1 MEVQLVTDIQ
11 ESIPYTMG
19 KEYAPRYFL
28 RDVRFP
34 VSGAIIRRHRSM
46 GSSSCGIRKNV
57 RGAGSVL
64 QLVQAELFPW
74 MVTNR

>member
-11 ESIPYTMG
+11 KYSIHDGEGIRTTI
-19 KEYAPRYFL
+19 FL